1 MMSVAPKIV
10 LTSEERNTL
19 EQWVNGH
26 RTEVRLV
33 QRASIVLKAAEG
45 LLNQDISKV
54 LSIPQNKVGRWR
66 RRFAADRIEGI
77 RKDRPR
83 GDRRRKESVRLAKI
97 IIEAT
102 TRTKPKDATH
112 WSSRTLAK
120 HLRLSASRIR
130 RVWKKANL
138 KPHLFRRF
146 KVSNDPHFAEKVI
159 DVVGL
164 YTNPPEE
171 AIVLCVDEK
180 SQIQA
185 LDRTQ
190 KCLPLVRGY
199 SETMTHDY
207 ERHGTT
213 TLFAAYNVLNGTVI
227 GSCMPRHRHQE
238 WLKFLNQIDLE
249 TNPKKKLHLIVD
261 NYSTHKHEKVK
272 RWLKRHP
279 RFHVHFI
286 PTSSSWL
293 NLVER
298 WFGEITRKRIRRGTF
313 RSVKEVIDAIMS
325 FIRTHNQDS
334 TPMLWTA
341 KAEKIIEKVERAR
354 AVLQNVKQCESV
366 D

>member
-1 MMSVAPKIV
+1 MSVAPKIV
-10 LTSEERNTL
+10 LTNDERNTL
-19 EQWVNGH
+19 ESWVKGH
-26 RTEVRLV
+26 RTEVRLID
-33 QRASIVLKAAEG
+33 RAWIVLKAADG
-45 LLNQDISKV
+45 LLNTAISKA
-54 LSIPQNKVGRWR
+54 LNIPLNRVNRWR
-66 RRFAADRIEGI
+66 SRFAANRIEGI
-77 RKDRPR
+77 RKDLPR
-83 GDRRRKESVRLAKI
+83 GDRRRKERARLANI

-120 HLRLSASRIR
+120 HLGVSASRIR
-130 RVWKKANL
+130 SVWREANL
-138 KPHLFRRF
+138 KPHLSRKF

-164 YTNPPEE
+164 YTNPPEN

-199 SETMTHDY
+199 SQTMTHDY

-227 GSCMPRHRHQE
+227 GSCMPQHRHQE
-238 WLKFLNQIDLE
+238 WLKFLKQIDRE
-249 TNPKKKLHLIVD
+249 TDPAKELHLIVD
-261 NYSTHKHEKVK
+261 NYATHKHEKVK

-325 FIRTHNQDS
+325 FIKIHNQDS

-341 KAEKIIEKVERAR
+341 KADKIIEKVERAR
-354 AVLQNVKQCESV
+354 ATLQKVKQSESP